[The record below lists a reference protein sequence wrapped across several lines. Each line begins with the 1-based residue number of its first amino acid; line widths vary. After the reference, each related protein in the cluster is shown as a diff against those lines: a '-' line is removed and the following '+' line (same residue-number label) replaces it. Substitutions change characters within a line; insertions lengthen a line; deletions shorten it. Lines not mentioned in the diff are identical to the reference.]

1 MEKVEKLENN
11 ITDKGHLVA
20 GIEPATREQMH
31 EKINEIIDRLNEQ
44 EEEKREVVFTKPTR
58 GVFQETILNGG
69 EIVSQRT
76 YEDDLPEERVC
87 MKCKKVI
94 PTGEANSSID
104 GSFICCDECLWKDT
118 TGEIQSHTV
127 NEIGYDIPVTR
138 KQLEK
143 ELDQAREMEDL
154 EIQGIL
160 LLIAALL
167 VSFLGVGLIIG
178 AMLWFFSTL

>member
-58 GVFQETILNGG
+58 GV
-69 EIVSQRT
+69 
-76 YEDDLPEERVC
+76 
-87 MKCKKVI
+87 
-94 PTGEANSSID
+94 ANSSID